1 MPAACTAPGP
11 SLTAGCTCCVS
22 GHRWRRA
29 ATAPRRDAFL
39 SFAAGRTRT
48 RRYLATLRR
57 GTLKP
62 FARASRAPAPA
73 QRHAGQCPDRHGR
86 GRPWHHGCLVGHR
99 PSHRAYRIDESCWS
113 VRRVLDHGHDRDP
126 NRLPSDQPVPAR
138 VHVAPPSPRC
148 SPPSAMWPSRSWDR
162 PSWSSRSS
170 PLGWSPPQQRSPG
183 SPCTATPLPGRARP
197 PRDWEPER
205 RTAVTASSWPPRG
218 RLRLARALL
227 RWQGSGEIHGLS
239 ETAAPNLPQ
248 TPVASISVYRR

>member
-126 NRLPSDQPVPAR
+126 VRLLSDYPFSAR
-138 VHVAPPSPRC
+138 LHVATPPGFVLTS
-148 SPPSAMWPSRSWDR
+148 PSRGRPDR
-162 PSWSSRSS
+162 PSRVGDRGVEVAELGPSQDCENVVPSSAPVDGR
-170 PLGWSPPQQRSPG
+170 R
-183 SPCTATPLPGRARP
+183 CTVTQALSAASATRASA
-197 PRDWEPER
+197 
-205 RTAVTASSWPPRG
+205 T
-218 RLRLARALL
+218 
-227 RWQGSGEIHGLS
+227 
-239 ETAAPNLPQ
+239 
-248 TPVASISVYRR
+248 